1 MYKLSKSRVIT
12 IIAICLAGVFF
23 AVPNIMSNKNSLPSW
38 WQPVNLGLDLQGGSN
53 LLLEVKMDEVLKER
67 MSSIED
73 SARQILREGKIRYKS
88 LISNENAVSVVI
100 ENAGSRSKAL
110 NLFRKIDNGIE
121 VSESDDGVINIA
133 YSDIALNQLK
143 AKIVDQSI
151 EIVRRRIDELGTKEP
166 VIQSQGTNRI
176 VVQLPG
182 LQNPEYVKTL
192 LGKTAKMSFH
202 LVDSGARASDAKRGK
217 LGAKYKIAYG
227 EMGEPYVIT
236 RKPVVGGENLVDA
249 QPSFQDG
256 QAVVSFRFNSLGGKK
271 FGEVTRDNI
280 GERLA
285 IVLDNEV
292 ISAPT
297 IQSAIMGGSGVI
309 TGNFTVKSANDLALL
324 LRSGALPAPLEVLE
338 ERTVGAGLG
347 ADSIKAGVIAS
358 AVGLIFVVLFMLAA
372 YGLFGVFTTIA
383 VFTNLVL
390 LLGILSAMGA
400 TLTLPGIAGIILT
413 IGMAVDANV
422 LIFERMREEV
432 KHGRSTRDAAEAG
445 FTEAWT
451 TIVDSNLTTL
461 VAAVIL
467 FYFGTGPVRGFAVT
481 LAIGIATSMF
491 TSVTVTR
498 LIITAWLNKYKPT
511 KLPI

>member
-12 IIAICLAGVFF
+12 IIAVCLAGVFF
-23 AVPNIMSNKNSLPSW
+23 AIPNIMSDKTSLPSW

-88 LISNENAVSVVI
+88 LTSNENAVNVVI
-100 ENAGSRSKAL
+100 ENAGSRSKAS

-121 VSESDDGVINIA
+121 ISESDDGVTSIA
-133 YSDIALNQLK
+133 YSDVALNQLK

-358 AVGLIFVVLFMLAA
+358 VVGLIFVVLFMLAA

-461 VAAVIL
+461 VAAIVL